1 MKTNIII
8 SRKPLEK
15 NGQDKLRIKGA
26 NLQLSLNVAA
36 GKQGDYFLYF
46 CPALNI
52 SGYGK
57 TDAEAESFIKVEML
71 TFCEDIMGMPSNE
84 RDNYLMS
91 LGFKKE
97 RFHNKNFSKAYIDA
111 DGRLQDFDEGTLEHK
126 LLQTG

>member
-1 MKTNIII
+1 MKTNITI
-8 SRKPLEK
+8 SKTPLEK
-15 NGQDKLRIKGA
+15 KGEDKLRIKG
-26 NLQLSLNVAA
+26 NKLQLSLNVFA

-57 TDAEAESFIKVEML
+57 TDFKAEEFIKVEML
-71 TFCEDIMGMPSNE
+71 TFCEDIMAMPSNE

-97 RFHNKNFSKAYIDA
+97 RFHNKNFSKAYIDV
-111 DGRLQDFDEGTLEHK
+111 DGRLQDFDEGTVERKFLE
-126 LLQTG
+126 TA